1 MDCGKF
7 YLRNFAGVRKNIT
20 LRQSLIGI
28 SGVYTQCSSW
38 HKAGNSS
45 RAGAQIDMLI
55 DRSDRIINLCEMKF
69 LEGEYVINKEEEL
82 KLRTRRQTF
91 YRP

>member
-1 MDCGKF
+1 
-7 YLRNFAGVRKNIT
+7 
-20 LRQSLIGI
+20 
-28 SGVYTQCSSW
+28 
-38 HKAGNSS
+38 
-45 RAGAQIDMLI
+45 MLI

-69 LEGEYVINKEEEL
+69 LEGEYEINKEEEL